1 MTPLLEASRL
11 SFAFSTRR
19 TVFEDISFTLAR
31 DEKAGL
37 VGANGAGKS
46 TLLWCLLGLLKPR
59 GEVRF
64 FGERLTRGHL
74 DRVGVVFQNPE
85 EMLFMPTLLDDLTL
99 PLLNRG
105 WPAAEAAGRAQEVLQ
120 LVELAEFAGSP
131 AANLSLGQRKR
142 AAIAA
147 ALAPKPDLLLLDEPT
162 AELDGR
168 SARRLADLLES
179 MDVTF
184 LTASHDLAFLRRVTR
199 RLMVIHEGRIIAD
212 GPTTS
217 VLADESRLEQVGL
230 I

>member
-1 MTPLLEASRL
+1 MTPLLEVSRL
-11 SFAFSTRR
+11 SFGFSRRR
-19 TVFEDISFTLAR
+19 TVFEDLSFTLAR
-31 DEKAGL
+31 GEKAGL

-46 TLLWCLLGLLKPR
+46 TLLWCLLGLLKPS
-59 GEVRF
+59 GDVRF
-64 FGERLTRGHL
+64 FGERLTRGHT

-105 WPAAEAAGRAQEVLQ
+105 WTAAEAAGRAREVLQ
-120 LVELAEFAGSP
+120 QVELAEFADSP

-147 ALAPKPDLLLLDEPT
+147 ALAPKPELLLLDEPT

-168 SARRLADLLES
+168 SARRLAGLLES
-179 MDVTF
+179 TEVTF
-184 LTASHDLAFLRRVTR
+184 LAASHDLVFLRRVTR
-199 RLMVIHEGRIIAD
+199 RLLVIHEGRIIAD
-212 GPTTS
+212 GPTAS
-217 VLADESRLEQVGL
+217 VLADESLLEQVGL